1 MILIYTLVTWL
12 PVGELGNTVNQ
23 TKTNEQ
29 KNIIRLYFV
38 QLVVDN
44 TEWFK
49 INLTLFIS
57 HISHKWGNIMN
68 LFEDFHKV

>member
-23 TKTNEQ
+23 TKTNKQ

-38 QLVVDN
+38 CGLYRVVQNKLDTFYKSHFSQVGKYN
-44 TEWFK
+44 E
-49 INLTLFIS
+49 FI
-57 HISHKWGNIMN
+57 
-68 LFEDFHKV
+68 